1 MGDASSEWLLL
12 GVALLCLC
20 AGAAG
25 GYLWRHHDAQR
36 TAARQS
42 KKLAQLE
49 QFRKTASERI
59 PQMREQ
65 IAGLTKTVAELR
77 QLQHRYEAEKRRREM
92 MERVLNDNPQ
102 TARSAEAASPKGPRS
117 TFADT
122 EVLDDK

>member
-1 MGDASSEWLLL
+1 MGDVSPEWLLV
-12 GVALLCLC
+12 GVSLLCLC

-25 GYLWRHHDAQR
+25 GYAWRHREAQR

-65 IAGLTKTVAELR
+65 IAGLTKTVADLR
-77 QLQHRYEAEKRRREM
+77 QLQHRYEAEKRHREM
-92 MERVLNDNPQ
+92 MERVLNDAPQ
-102 TARSAEAASPKGPRS
+102 MSRSSEATSPRGPRS

-122 EVLDDK
+122 EVLGDK